1 MNLLGHILVIHV
13 VADLLSKWILPLQR
27 SSFHLLSLPS
37 FLGRSVSTFSIAL
50 TVCPYRSSQPTLV
63 EFDRFSRSR
72 TTRSCG
78 FAANILHS
86 ESTSFTSMGESRRR
100 PPVAEISSATFS
112 CETSDLPGGQSCRLS
127 MRTLVRVQLSPPE
140 ETRIYPRTGVTSG
153 EYTCLITREE

>member
-1 MNLLGHILVIHV
+1 MILSIYFTLPPPSDVIIRLFCVFRNLCFMFFVIFV
-13 VADLLSKWILPLQR
+13 FVI
-27 SSFHLLSLPS
+27 SSFLFYVFRLVLW
-37 FLGRSVSTFSIAL
+37 FTG
-50 TVCPYRSSQPTLV
+50 QPTLV

-100 PPVAEISSATFS
+100 PPVAEISSAAFS